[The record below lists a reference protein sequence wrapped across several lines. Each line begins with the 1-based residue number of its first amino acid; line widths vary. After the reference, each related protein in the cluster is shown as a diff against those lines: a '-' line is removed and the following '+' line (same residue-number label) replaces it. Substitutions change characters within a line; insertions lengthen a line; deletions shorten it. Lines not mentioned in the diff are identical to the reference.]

1 MSPSCSG
8 TRRAAKGM
16 QILGGLVCRLNGELV
31 RRPGDSTL
39 SVCYVSMTTRTI
51 VPASTIP
58 SITLFT
64 FWMLIVKISPPRMP
78 PP

>member
-1 MSPSCSG
+1 MSPSYFG
-8 TRRAAKGM
+8 TPRAAKGM
-16 QILGGLVCRLNGELV
+16 QIPGGLVCRLNGELV
-31 RRPGDSTL
+31 RQLGDCTQ

-58 SITLFT
+58 SIMLFT

>member
-1 MSPSCSG
+1 MSPNYSG

-31 RRPGDSTL
+31 RRPGDCTL

-58 SITLFT
+58 SITRFT
-64 FWMLIVKISPPRMP
+64 FWMLIVTLSPPRMP